1 MVGYMDRKMNEE
13 KEGWREGWMGGWM
26 SDVVSAHP

>member
-26 SDVVSAHP
+26 SDVVWE